1 MATIGR
7 ATNESRKTTTATGDT
22 DQVSYTH
29 GALITLRANG
39 FFSATV
45 PAATVLE
52 ERSHSAMVSHTFAVR
67 GGNIR
72 LKNRPRLA
80 RLRLHCSLVYGEH
93 GFSGALTVVGRIVLA
108 AVLGA
113 IRTGN
118 VDGAGDS
125 DSLTT
130 LWLPEVKQEE
140 AENSGREALSW
151 RGVELP
157 NCRKQTR
164 GSLPA
169 SGSSLHTDHRLVLG
183 AAVVRSLRTHDTLM
197 STCAGS
203 SWRDRGRGP
212 RGRYRMRRRRWR
224 TARMTDIRTLPKT
237 FSKLSRTSKKFTC
250 FVDTRRTLA

>member
-1 MATIGR
+1 
-7 ATNESRKTTTATGDT
+7 
-22 DQVSYTH
+22 
-29 GALITLRANG
+29 
-39 FFSATV
+39 
-45 PAATVLE
+45 
-52 ERSHSAMVSHTFAVR
+52 MVSHTFAVR

-80 RLRLHCSLVYGEH
+80 RLRLHFSLVYGEH

-164 GSLPA
+164 GSLPPNPPFTPTTD
-169 SGSSLHTDHRLVLG
+169 SSS
-183 AAVVRSLRTHDTLM
+183 A
-197 STCAGS
+197 
-203 SWRDRGRGP
+203 P
-212 RGRYRMRRRRWR
+212 R
-224 TARMTDIRTLPKT
+224 
-237 FSKLSRTSKKFTC
+237 
-250 FVDTRRTLA
+250 